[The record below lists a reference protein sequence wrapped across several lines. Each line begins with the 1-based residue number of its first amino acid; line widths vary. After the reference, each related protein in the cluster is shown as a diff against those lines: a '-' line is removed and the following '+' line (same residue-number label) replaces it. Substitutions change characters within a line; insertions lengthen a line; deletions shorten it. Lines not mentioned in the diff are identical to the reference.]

1 LDAPLIHEELRIRH
15 WDGDRRFTREELG
28 GRNLCYFSALK
39 NLQELGIDNLQVSSF
54 IPGLR
59 QYFGHLSPTLRFLAL
74 SEPIGSSRQI
84 VYFIGLF
91 PNLQDLKLHYSDLK
105 NCHENVADT
114 TLIPLS
120 SPPLRGRLTLIF
132 FTREQIVK
140 DMITLFGGLRFHHMD
155 LFGVKCLPLLLEKC
169 AETLETLR
177 LYPTDPYG
185 EAFSS
190 GEEAVDSTERSA
202 AKRMCFNLSQ
212 NKILRT
218 LEITAESI
226 VIAGDAAPGF
236 LKTVLSSVA
245 FPGILE
251 VVIIYR
257 ENDLGGW
264 PPRQS
269 CKPDPVYFPDYL
281 LGVWCF
287 PNQLMVFREMHS
299 VRDFRLVFCV
309 DVHGCMVDV
318 GMEILG
324 SVVEMEWVGGRFGS
338 LVCKPVV
345 IYERRTIRTRFTDQ
359 DAGSRWETALA
370 SAL

>member
-1 LDAPLIHEELRIRH
+1 
-15 WDGDRRFTREELG
+15 
-28 GRNLCYFSALK
+28 
-39 NLQELGIDNLQVSSF
+39 
-54 IPGLR
+54 
-59 QYFGHLSPTLRFLAL
+59 
-74 SEPIGSSRQI
+74 
-84 VYFIGLF
+84 
-91 PNLQDLKLHYSDLK
+91 
-105 NCHENVADT
+105 
-114 TLIPLS
+114 
-120 SPPLRGRLTLIF
+120 
-132 FTREQIVK
+132 
-140 DMITLFGGLRFHHMD
+140 MITLFGGLWFHHMD

-185 EAFSS
+185 EAFFA
-190 GEEAVDSTERSA
+190 GEEVVDSTERSA
-202 AKRMCFNLSQ
+202 AKSMCFNLSQ
-212 NKILRT
+212 NKLLRT

-245 FPGILE
+245 SSGILE

-281 LGVWCF
+281 LGLWRY
-287 PNQLMVFREMHS
+287 PHQLMVFREMHS

-309 DVHGCMVDV
+309 DVYGCMVDA
-318 GMEILG
+318 GMELLG
-324 SVVEMEWVGGRFGS
+324 SIVEGGWVCGRYAY
-338 LVCKPVV
+338 LACKPVV
-345 IYERRTIRTRFTDQ
+345 IYERRTIHTRFRDQ
-359 DAGSRWETALA
+359 DAGSGWETAFA